1 MGYARNRL
9 EWPVKLGFDQLSDGH
24 FDPDRGAVVMTDF
37 HILSAGKS
45 VDDHVDIRQIGVSD
59 VFDALREGYGD
70 FILKPSHY
78 IFVVVIFPVIGVVLF
93 TWAAGGNT
101 FQLLFPLLTGF
112 ALIGPFAGLGLYEI
126 SRRLEMGADPS
137 WKHALGV
144 LKSPAIPAILAI
156 GALLVG
162 IFLVWMAVA
171 QGLYFWFYGGVYQ
184 NSFSEFFL
192 DVITS
197 QRGWLLI
204 LVGNGIGLV
213 FALVVLCT
221 TVIAFPLL
229 LDRDVG
235 MKSAIKASLRAVQ
248 VNPVPMLLWG
258 IIVALGLFLGALP
271 GLAGLV
277 VVLPVFGHATWH
289 IYRKVVVGSRP
300 VAV

>member
-1 MGYARNRL
+1 
-9 EWPVKLGFDQLSDGH
+9 
-24 FDPDRGAVVMTDF
+24 MTDF

-45 VDDHVDIRQIGVSD
+45 VDDHVEIRQIGVSD
-59 VFDALREGYGD
+59 VFDALRQGYGD

-78 IFVVVIFPVIGVVLF
+78 IFVVMMFPVIGVVLF
-93 TWAAGGNT
+93 TWASGGNT

-126 SRRLEMGADPS
+126 SRRLEMGADAS
-137 WKHALGV
+137 WRNALGV
-144 LKSPAIPAILAI
+144 FKSPAIPAILAV

-162 IFLVWMAVA
+162 IFLVWMVVA
-171 QGLYFWFYGGVYQ
+171 QGLYFWFYGGVHQ
-184 NSFSEFFL
+184 NSINEFFL

-204 LVGNGIGLV
+204 LVGNGIGFV
-213 FALVVLCT
+213 FALTVLCT

-235 MKSAIKASLRAVQ
+235 ANSAIKASLRAVQ

-258 IIVALGLFLGALP
+258 IIVALGLFLGTLP

-277 VVLPVFGHATWH
+277 FVLPVLGHSTWH

-300 VAV
+300 VEVLRPRPNPGLIPRVPRRQPVPQHQKM

>member
-1 MGYARNRL
+1 
-9 EWPVKLGFDQLSDGH
+9 
-24 FDPDRGAVVMTDF
+24 MTDF
-37 HILSAGKS
+37 HIFSAGNS
-45 VDDHVDIRQIGVSD
+45 AGDQVEIRQIGVSD
-59 VFDALREGYGD
+59 IFDALRLGYGD
-70 FILKPSHY
+70 FVIKPSHY
-78 IFVVVIFPVIGVVLF
+78 IFLVVMFPVIGVILV
-93 TWAAGGNT
+93 TWASGGNT

-126 SRRLEMGADPS
+126 SRRLEMGADAS
-137 WKHALGV
+137 WKHALGIF
-144 LKSPAIPAILAI
+144 KSPAIPAILAV

-162 IFLVWMAVA
+162 LFLAWMAVA
-171 QGLYFWFYGGVYQ
+171 QGLYFWFYGGIFQ

-204 LVGNGIGLV
+204 LVGNGIGLA
-213 FALVVLCT
+213 FALAVLCT

-235 MKSAIKASLRAVQ
+235 ANTAVKASLRAVL

-258 IIVALGLFLGALP
+258 IIVGMGLLLGTLP

-277 VVLPVFGHATWH
+277 IVLPVLGHATWH

-300 VAV
+300 VAD